1 MSSLFLRWEG
11 FGGGEDAV
19 CVACVPEGLWRRF
32 GVTVRKKGGEAYAR
46 RTGRIAERAWR
57 IRRRRIASAPGL
69 DEKASLYIMPSFCGV
84 GDLAC
89 TDEGA

>member
-1 MSSLFLRWEG
+1 MCR
-11 FGGGEDAV
+11 V
-19 CVACVPEGLWRRF
+19 CARRF
-32 GVTVRKKGGEAYAR
+32 VEAFWCDRQKEGGEAYAR

-69 DEKASLYIMPSFCGV
+69 DEKASVYIMPSFLGV

-89 TDEGA
+89 TDEEA